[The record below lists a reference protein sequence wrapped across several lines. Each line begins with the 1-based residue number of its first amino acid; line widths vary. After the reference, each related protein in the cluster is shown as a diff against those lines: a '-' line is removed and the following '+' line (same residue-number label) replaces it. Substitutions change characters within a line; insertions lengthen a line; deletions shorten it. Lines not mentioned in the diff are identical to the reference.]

1 MHCVLALQKLLPGAS
16 WYLPFSHGVQFLAS
30 VCVEICPVGQNVHA
44 LATESLYRPGE
55 HDTQD
60 PPKED
65 EQLSLAAP
73 LLHVPHSLHA
83 LAPTSSWNLPLSHR
97 WHAHSG
103 QSDAA
108 SGMPKRPRSHA
119 QPAVLLPARSMAAG
133 HSVQLSALVAPAVA
147 VEVRPPHATQNPSM
161 GEAATALCLPRSH
174 AVQLSADAFV
184 LYLPAGH
191 GSTRSGGAS
200 GARGAAAGGE

>member
-1 MHCVLALQKLLPGAS
+1 MHNVVSGCA
-16 WYLPFSHGVQFLAS
+16 WYFPVGHDVQFLAS
-30 VCVEICPVGQNVHA
+30 FCAEYWPLGQSVHT
-44 LATESLYRPGE
+44 LSTESTYRPGE
-55 HDTQD
+55 HGTQN

-147 VEVRPPHATQNPSM
+147 VDVRPPHATHNPAV

-174 AVQLSADAFV
+174 AVQLSDDAFV